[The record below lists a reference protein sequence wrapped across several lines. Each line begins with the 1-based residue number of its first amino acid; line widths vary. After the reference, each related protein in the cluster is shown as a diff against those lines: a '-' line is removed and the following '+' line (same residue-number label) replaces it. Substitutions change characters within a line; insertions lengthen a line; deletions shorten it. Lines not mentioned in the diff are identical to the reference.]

1 MIIDLDGFE
10 MDLDQLFNAFG
21 QLFQSMGIDATD
33 EQQIYNTVTVFIA
46 SLMASG
52 FHREYG
58 IDPAELELQLQT
70 TCNVFAEDL
79 EEKIRAF
86 LK

>member
-1 MIIDLDGFE
+1 MIIDMDGIE
-10 MDLDQLFNAFG
+10 IDLDQLFNAFG
-21 QLFQSMGIDATD
+21 QLFQNMDIDGTD
-33 EQQIYNTVTVFIA
+33 EQLIYNTVTVFIA

-52 FHREYG
+52 LHREYG
-58 IDPAELELQLQT
+58 NDPAELELQIQT

>member
-1 MIIDLDGFE
+1 MIIDMDGFE
-10 MDLDQLFNAFG
+10 IDLDQLFNAFG
-21 QLFQSMGIDATD
+21 QLFQNMDIDGTD

-52 FHREYG
+52 LHREYG
-58 IDPAELELQLQT
+58 NDQAELELQIQT

-79 EEKIRAF
+79 EEKIKAF